1 MTQNTV
7 GCYTGWGKLK
17 KVVVGELHPIDYF
30 DVLPESS
37 FKERMQKLTKES
49 IEDLLS
55 QILETEED
63 DCDSCKI

>member
-1 MTQNTV
+1 MAGDFLKTYKYGWKTSYDQNT
-7 GCYTGWGKLK
+7 YDIKSD
-17 KVVVGELHPIDYF
+17 EP
-30 DVLPESS
+30 
-37 FKERMQKLTKES
+37 QLTEEKKES

>member
-1 MTQNTV
+1 MAGDFLKTYKYGWKTSYYQNT
-7 GCYTGWGKLK
+7 YDIKSD
-17 KVVVGELHPIDYF
+17 EP
-30 DVLPESS
+30 
-37 FKERMQKLTKES
+37 QLTEEKKES